1 MARTV
6 IRILTLA
13 AIGLAGCQTQD
24 QVLDNE
30 QGLATQV
37 ALKRGRFELG
47 CPTAQATV
55 LSRNMLQPVLWNGI
69 ERSEYTVGVAG
80 CGKRL
85 TYIAVCQIGSPSC
98 LAVASRGDAPLQ

>member
-1 MARTV
+1 MIRPT
-6 IRILTLA
+6 IRILALA
-13 AIGLAGCQTQD
+13 AIGLAGCQTQS

-30 QGLATQV
+30 QGMATQV
-37 ALKRGRFELG
+37 ALNRGRFELG
-47 CPTAQATV
+47 CPTAQATL

-69 ERSEYTVGVAG
+69 ERAEYTVGVAG

-85 TYIAVCQIGSPSC
+85 TYVAVCQIGSPSC